1 MSGILIAYDN
11 DNRTELRDLF
21 EACADDAKQACV
33 DNGLSYESVCPPTLT
48 EENVIGVMPTHHLCF
63 IASHGDY
70 DGIYNESKQEIISIR
85 TTNYNF
91 GGKGLYSIACSC
103 AKNLGPHLLGL
114 GLQFFVGYNELFV
127 TKGDLEPFV
136 ISAMSGLKS
145 VLSGD
150 NVETAKE
157 KMLAS
162 FDEQIAILDTKDRL
176 GAAFLL
182 RNKEALVFEGDGTLV
197 LSAL

>member
-1 MSGILIAYDN
+1 MGGILIAYDN
-11 DNRTELRDLF
+11 DNRSELHDLF
-21 EACADDAKQACV
+21 EACADDAKQVCV
-33 DNGLSYESVCPPTLT
+33 ANGLHYESVYPPNLT
-48 EENVIGVMPTHHLCF
+48 EENVIGVMPNHQLCF

-70 DGIYNESKQEIISIR
+70 DGIYNESKQEVISIR

-103 AKNLGPHLLGL
+103 AKNLRPHLLEL
-114 GLQFFVGYNELFV
+114 GLQFFVGYNELFT

-162 FDEQIAILDTKDRL
+162 FDEQIAILGTKDHW
-176 GAAFLL
+176 GAAHLL

-197 LSAL
+197 LSSL

>member
-48 EENVIGVMPTHHLCF
+48 EENVIGVMPNHHLCF

-103 AKNLGPHLLGL
+103 AKNLGPHLLGF